1 MEKDLFPW
9 IGSLPLPQIS
19 APLLLQTLRRI
30 EGRGANE
37 TAHTL
42 RQTSGQ
48 VFRYGVA
55 TGRLTGIDT
64 APAVSYRNVHAGLF
78 ATSLA
83 TEPQEMWTD
92 EVAVATSPIACD

>member
-30 EGRGANE
+30 ESRGANE

-55 TGRLTGIDT
+55 TGRCERN
-64 APAVSYRNVHAGLF
+64 PAADLHGALRPIIVKHMAAVLEPAGVGAL
-78 ATSLA
+78 L
-83 TEPQEMWTD
+83 
-92 EVAVATSPIACD
+92 